1 MPTTNRTTG
10 AGRVIMNPARPAPAE
25 LKLGKFTTNAP
36 GVTVKSSAHSTKPNS
51 PVDVTINR
59 AVRPFSEA
67 GSLSVTL
74 NGTTVKVPVKGTD
87 RPEAIAKKLEKALE
101 KSNPNIEV
109 RIKPS
114 GAWGSQPVGS
124 SKTELVVGLKEHFKP
139 GGLLGPTI
147 NPAPRP
153 VAPKPTV
160 NPAPP
165 PPTKPKPTVNPA
177 PPPPTKPKPTVNPA
191 PPPPTKPKPTV
202 NPAPPPPTTPKPTVN
217 PTPPGSR
224 NIR

>member
-36 GVTVKSSAHSTKPNS
+36 GVTVKSSPLSTKPNS
-51 PVDVTINR
+51 PVNVTINR
-59 AVRPFSEA
+59 TVRPFSES
-67 GSLSVTL
+67 GSVSVTL

-87 RPEAIAKKLEKALE
+87 RPDAIAKKLEKALE
-101 KSNPNIEV
+101 KSNPNVEV
-109 RIKPS
+109 RIKANND
-114 GAWGSQPVGS
+114 GGWGPVGS

-153 VAPKPTV
+153 VDVAPKPTV

-165 PPTKPKPTVNPA
+165 PPTRPKPTVNPA
-177 PPPPTKPKPTVNPA
+177 PPPPTRPKPTVNPA
-191 PPPPTKPKPTV
+191 PPPPTRPKPTV
-202 NPAPPPPTTPKPTVN
+202 NPAPP
-217 PTPPGSR
+217 GSR
-224 NIR
+224 NIG